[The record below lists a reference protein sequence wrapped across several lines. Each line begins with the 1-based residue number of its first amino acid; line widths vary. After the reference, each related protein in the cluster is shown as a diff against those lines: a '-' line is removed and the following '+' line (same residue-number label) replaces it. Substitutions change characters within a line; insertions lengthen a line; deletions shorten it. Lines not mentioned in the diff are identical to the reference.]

1 MSQVAGHGEKLT
13 RKAEQAVAALLQFPT
28 IPEAA
33 KAAGVSE
40 RTLYGWLQEE
50 GFREQYR
57 SARTE
62 VVRHA
67 VTMVQR
73 ASGEAVEVLR
83 DVMNSPESPTS
94 SRVSAAKTILELA
107 LKAVEL
113 EDLES
118 RLEALAGEKGNGR
131 HRRSGEEA
139 RENDGS

>member
-1 MSQVAGHGEKLT
+1 MPQVAGHGEKLT

-33 KAAGVSE
+33 KATGVSE

-50 GFREQYR
+50 TFREQYR
-57 SARTE
+57 SARAE

-67 VTMVQR
+67 VTTVQK

-83 DVMNSPESPTS
+83 TVMNTPESSPS
-94 SRVSAAKTILELA
+94 SRVSAARTILELA

-118 RLEALAGEKGNGR
+118 RLVALEMKVRND
-131 HRRSGEEA
+131 RREREWA
-139 RENDGS
+139 R